1 MKLSESTAR
10 EDYEI
15 LIRKRDEDD
24 FAAYSPQLNK
34 MIKGKSFDEVFTLID
49 NEIIAHIK
57 ELSDQP
63 VEIPKTI
70 IPTQYKKEV
79 LDEINSKRRKKKI
92 VENNF
97 NMFNANIEN
106 EETNQE
112 TDAVEIQD
120 ELEQKDELVTE
131 NNEELVTEEN
141 TEIDDISQVVDNNQ
155 DSYAE
160 VEHETNTSAEDNTE
174 QNISES
180 SENDDTTNT
189 QDIEELE
196 QKETKVKL
204 KRRKISM

>member
-106 EETNQE
+106 EET
-112 TDAVEIQD
+112 IQD